1 METNSNKTTAAITH
15 LSALTQYFIPF
26 GNFIFPI
33 IIWSSKKEQS
43 EFIDYHGKQVLNF
56 QLSIF
61 IYSLIL
67 GIIAIPVLLFTIFNG
82 VSLEALIND
91 NDFILSQLDL
101 GNLIGEITFGILL
114 LIAFFLLKVFEFFLL
129 IIAAINASNGERY
142 QYPITINFIK

>member
-142 QYPITINFIK
+142 KYPITINFIK

>member
-1 METNSNKTTAAITH
+1 METNSHKTTAAITH

-26 GNFIFPI
+26 GSFIFPI

-43 EFIDYHGKQVLNF
+43 EFIDYHGKQLLNF

-67 GIIAIPVLLFTIFNG
+67 GIIAIPVLLFSLFNG
-82 VSLEALIND
+82 VSLDALIND

-101 GNLIGEITFGILL
+101 DNLIGEITFGILL

-142 QYPITINFIK
+142 KYPITINFIK

>member
-91 NDFILSQLDL
+91 NDFIWSQLDL

-142 QYPITINFIK
+142 KYPITINFIK

>member
-1 METNSNKTTAAITH
+1 METNSNKTTAAIIH

-91 NDFILSQLDL
+91 NDFILSHLNLD
-101 GNLIGEITFGILL
+101 NLIGEITFGILL

-142 QYPITINFIK
+142 KYPITINFIK

>member
-91 NDFILSQLDL
+91 NDFIWSQLDL

>member
-43 EFIDYHGKQVLNF
+43 EFIDYHGKQLLNF

-67 GIIAIPVLLFTIFNG
+67 GIIAIPVLLFSLFNG
-82 VSLEALIND
+82 VSLDALIND

-101 GNLIGEITFGILL
+101 DNLIGEITFGILL

-142 QYPITINFIK
+142 KYPITINFIK

>member
-67 GIIAIPVLLFTIFNG
+67 GIIAIPVLLFTLFNG
-82 VSLEALIND
+82 VTLEALIND

-142 QYPITINFIK
+142 KYPITINFIK

>member
-91 NDFILSQLDL
+91 NDFIWSQLDL

-114 LIAFFLLKVFEFFLL
+114 LIAFFLLKVFEFFLI

-142 QYPITINFIK
+142 KYPITINFIK